1 MVDGEMRKNTK
12 NVIKRCS
19 FCGKLQDQVLRIIK
33 GPGELFVCNECVNL
47 CREMLREGAEKPNV
61 ISGDVTFSLVPIT
74 DVKHQKGSSQSRK
87 NALQCSFCGK
97 SQEHGLRLLA
107 GPEGLFICSETVNLC
122 CEILDFEEEE
132 RTRKHR
138 EDEKRSVESE
148 EKVTIAQK
156 WEYLVA
162 TLDNLHPQG
171 DDEIEER
178 MCTWGKDG
186 WELVSTAAFSH
197 VDGTSGIQCHDD
209 AVGNIS
215 TKIYVKLFFK
225 RLKR

>member
-1 MVDGEMRKNTK
+1 MRKKPK
-12 NVIKRCS
+12 NVIKQCS
-19 FCGKLQDQVLRIIK
+19 FCGKLQDQVPRILE
-33 GPGELFVCNECVNL
+33 GPRGLFICNACVNL

-61 ISGDVTFSLVPIT
+61 LSSDVPFSLVPTT
-74 DVKHQKGSSQSRK
+74 DVKPQKGSSQRRK
-87 NALQCSFCGK
+87 EALQCSFCGK

-122 CEILDFEEEE
+122 CEILESEEEE

-138 EDEKRSVESE
+138 EDERRSEGE
-148 EKVTIAQK
+148 NKEKGTGVQK

-162 TLDNLHPQG
+162 TVDHLHPQG
-171 DDEIEER
+171 DEELEER

-186 WELVSTAAFSH
+186 WELVSATAFSPGN
-197 VDGTSGIQCHDD
+197 GTSGRQGHDD
-209 AVGNIS
+209 AVGNTS

>member
-1 MVDGEMRKNTK
+1 MRKKTK

-19 FCGKLQDQVLRIIK
+19 FCGKLQDQVLRILEGPK
-33 GPGELFVCNECVNL
+33 GLFICNECVNL
-47 CREMLREGAEKPNV
+47 CREMLREGSEKPNV
-61 ISGDVTFSLVPIT
+61 LSGDVPFSLVPIT
-74 DVKHQKGSSQSRK
+74 DVKHQKVSSQREK
-87 NALQCSFCGK
+87 DARQCSFCGK
-97 SQEHGLRLLA
+97 SQDHGLRLLA

-122 CEILDFEEEE
+122 CEILEFEEEE
-132 RTRKHR
+132 IARKHR
-138 EDEKRSVESE
+138 EDEKRPVVESE
-148 EKVTIAQK
+148 EKGNIVQK

-186 WELVSTAAFSH
+186 WELVSATAFSH
-197 VDGTSGIQCHDD
+197 VNGTIGMQCHAAAA
-209 AVGNIS
+209 AVGNTS